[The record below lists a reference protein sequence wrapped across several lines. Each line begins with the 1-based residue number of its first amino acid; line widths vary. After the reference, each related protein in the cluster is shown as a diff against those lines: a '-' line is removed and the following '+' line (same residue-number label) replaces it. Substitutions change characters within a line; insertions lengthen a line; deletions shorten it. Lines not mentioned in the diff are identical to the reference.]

1 MESTLINTA
10 EDLAAA
16 EGAPEFDAFMVQ
28 LAGSLYRLDRD
39 DEAATWVAVK
49 DESTV
54 NRFGLTAADFPDAVS
69 PELPLYVAFVE
80 PVPTVVTMAQAQ
92 LALLAAGHLDAVEA
106 AVEGMP
112 REAQILWRK
121 ANTVVRGDP
130 LLIELAALLGLSE
143 TDVDALFVAGSKL

>member
-1 MESTLINTA
+1 MESTFINTP

-16 EGAPEFDAFMVQ
+16 EGTPEFDTFMVQ

-54 NRFGLTAADFPDAVS
+54 NRFGLTAADFPDAVP
-69 PELPLYVAFVE
+69 PELPVYVAFVE

>member
-1 MESTLINTA
+1 MESTFINTP

-16 EGAPEFDAFMVQ
+16 EGTPEFDAFMVQ

-39 DEAATWVAVK
+39 DAAATWVAVK

-54 NRFGLTAADFPDAVS
+54 NRFGLTAADFPDAV
-69 PELPLYVAFVE
+69 PPALPVYVAFAE

-106 AVEGMP
+106 AVTQMP
-112 REAQILWRK
+112 REAQIIWKK
-121 ANTVVRGDP
+121 ANTVQRGDP
-130 LLIELAALLGLSE
+130 LLVQLAAFLNLDD
-143 TDVDALFVAGSKL
+143 TALDDLFTKAAAL